1 MAAVVLQVVSRP
13 LPGAD
18 MSVVIGNMK
27 EAAELWRK
35 HGAEVKCY
43 TVSAGE
49 VEIGRAHV

>member
-35 HGAEVKCY
+35 TWRRGKVLHGF
-43 TVSAGE
+43 
-49 VEIGRAHV
+49 RR